1 MAPADEGSDRE
12 RRRVPRY
19 TPDQLPEPVFVVG
32 SRLLTIGALGLMLE
46 APVPLAR
53 DSTLHF
59 HLVVAGSKDNVDARV
74 RSCIPRPPC
83 WGVGVE
89 FERISP
95 EAQARLERLLARAVS
110 GANGQLGLG

>member
-1 MAPADEGSDRE
+1 MASGDERTGQE

-19 TPDQLPEPVFVVG
+19 TPDQLSEPVYVVG

-46 APVPLAR
+46 APVPLAPESSLR
-53 DSTLHF
+53 L
-59 HLVVAGSKDNVDARV
+59 HLVVAGEKAKVDARV
-74 RSCIPRPPC
+74 RSCVARPPC

-95 EAQARLERLLARAVS
+95 EAQVRLERLLARAQRGPS
-110 GANGQLGLG
+110 